1 MKNTNGWN
9 VTSLEYNPSTDETY
23 IVCGRNRQYKI
34 PGKWTPE
41 TMIYALKHLQMYK
54 NEEVK

>member
-1 MKNTNGWN
+1 MKNIKGWN
-9 VTSLEYNPSTDETY
+9 VTSLEYNSDTNETY
-23 IVCGRNRQYKI
+23 IICGESKRYKI

-41 TMIYALKHLQMYK
+41 TMIYALKHLQFCK